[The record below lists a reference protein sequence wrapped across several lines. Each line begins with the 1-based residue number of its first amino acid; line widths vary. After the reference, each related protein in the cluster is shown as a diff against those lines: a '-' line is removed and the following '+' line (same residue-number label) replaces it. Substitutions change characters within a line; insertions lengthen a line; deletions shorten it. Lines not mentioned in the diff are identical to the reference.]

1 MLAFRYL
8 IWKLL
13 KKINIKKEIK
23 FLFENLIHLKI
34 DLQIPITML
43 GAILM
48 DKSGRRPLMMV
59 NKSA

>member
-1 MLAFRYL
+1 LETSQKNKY
-8 IWKLL
+8 
-13 KKINIKKEIK
+13 KKGDK